1 MKEMG
6 WVEMV
11 NLFGTPG
18 KRIIQENSVELEHIK
33 KLVVESN
40 IASIKVSTHEEKY
53 VQLVLETYE
62 NGPDLGVALNNEVLQ
77 VDVKLPGRMKLLAIG
92 KPEVSMLYIYLPE
105 NFAEYYQ
112 IQTTVGNV
120 TVNDLY
126 GRELEIET
134 SAGNI
139 TINYVEME
147 KLTVESGAGNIKLEQ
162 IQSNQLVA
170 DSGAGNING
179 MYCKGK
185 IIAESGA
192 GNILF
197 HVDGEED
204 VTVKT
209 GVGNIQAYFN
219 DIESLNA
226 TLTASA
232 SVGKVHSDF
241 LMDGNK
247 FSHVFKD
254 GEKTITFK
262 AGAGNINLYR
272 DVK

>member
-1 MKEMG
+1 
-6 WVEMV
+6 MV
-11 NLFGTPG
+11 NIFGTPG
-18 KRIIQENSVELEHIK
+18 KRIIQENTVELEHIK
-33 KLVVESN
+33 ELVVDSN
-40 IASIKVSTHEEKY
+40 IANIQLLTHEEKH
-53 VQLVLETYE
+53 VQLMLETYE
-62 NGPDLGVALNNEVLQ
+62 NGPDLGVSLNNEVLQ
-77 VDVKLPGRMKLLAIG
+77 VDVKLPGKKKLLVIG
-92 KPEVSMLYIYLPE
+92 KPEVSILYIYLPE
-105 NFAEYYQ
+105 NFAEHYQ

-120 TVNDLY
+120 TVSDLY
-126 GRELEIET
+126 GRKLVIET

-204 VTVKT
+204 VTMKT
-209 GVGNIQAYFN
+209 GVGNIHAYFT

-232 SVGKVHSDF
+232 SIGKVHSDF

-254 GEKTITFK
+254 GEKTFTFK
-262 AGAGNINLYR
+262 TGAGNIHLNR
-272 DVK
+272 A